1 MQALHTSWIYT
12 PANALLYVEHVSNGQ
27 QRGDR
32 YSYTTDAN
40 QAKKMTEAQ
49 CKAFCSYM
57 KDCASV
63 GFWD

>member
-1 MQALHTSWIYT
+1 MRATHTAWTYT
-12 PANALLYVEHVSNGQ
+12 PANALLYVGHISNDQ

-32 YSYTTDAN
+32 YSYTTKAE
-40 QAKKMTEAQ
+40 QAKQLTEAQ

-63 GFWD
+63 GFWG